1 MTPAEALCVAVDEA
15 DGAKEQREQVRFDP
29 TAAVAVVG
37 AGGKKTTLY
46 TLAEQLERAVVTA
59 SVRIPIFDSA
69 VSRVAVTESPLEA
82 LRSAEPADFP
92 LGLVPE
98 REGDS
103 RYLGYDT
110 VAVDR
115 IIEAHDGPVLIK
127 ADGAR
132 MREFKAPNDREPQ
145 IPSATDVVVPIASA
159 HVVGEPLTDEVVHRP
174 ERVAAVAADTGLDIE
189 VGDVIEPVHVAAV
202 LASEQGGLKGAPEG
216 AAVVPLVNKVD
227 DADDEAVARD
237 IASAFYEQFEGLER
251 GGERER
257 EQDDGD
263 AGITV
268 DLDANGR
275 RALVPYVVL
284 ARMAEGVVVDR
295 V

>member
-1 MTPAEALCVAVDEA
+1 MTPAEALCVAVEDE
-15 DGAKEQREQVRFDP
+15 DGEDEDGRKQGRIRSDP

-59 SVRIPIFDSA
+59 SVRIPIFDSS

-98 REGDS
+98 QEGES

-110 VAVDR
+110 AAVDR
-115 IIEAHDGPVLIK
+115 LIEAHDGPVLIK

-145 IPSATDVVVPIASA
+145 LPSATDVVVPIASA
-159 HVVGEPLTDEVVHRP
+159 HVVGERLTDEVVHRP
-174 ERVAAVAADTGLDIE
+174 ERVAAVAGDAGLALE
-189 VGDVIEPVHVAAV
+189 VGDVIEPAHVAAV
-202 LASEQGGLKGAPEG
+202 LASEEGGLKDVPDG

-237 IASAFYEQFEGLER
+237 IAREFYEQVAGLE
-251 GGERER
+251 GDGEEI
-257 EQDDGD
+257 D
-263 AGITV
+263 ADTGVTV
-268 DLDANGR
+268 DLDSSGR
-275 RALVPYVVL
+275 RATVPYVVL
-284 ARMAEGVVVDR
+284 ARMADGVVVDR